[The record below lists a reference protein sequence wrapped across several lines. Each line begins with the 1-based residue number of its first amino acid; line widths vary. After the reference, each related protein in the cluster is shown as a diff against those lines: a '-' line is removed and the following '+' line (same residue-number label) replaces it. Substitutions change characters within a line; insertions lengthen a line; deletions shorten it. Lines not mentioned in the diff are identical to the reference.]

1 MGAIL
6 TVLILFLIFKALG
19 SSSSNRKKAG
29 RYNSLPARRGG
40 PIISSG
46 RAPEYFDIMEENYAE
61 YKAKLIEDAKNGV
74 MYKKSETMSL
84 QDMLDGKTPV
94 YKDVP
99 AQEVLDDFLEYERRG
114 YM

>member
-1 MGAIL
+1 MSAIL

-19 SSSSNRKKAG
+19 SSSSNRKK
-29 RYNSLPARRGG
+29 ARRGG

-84 QDMLDGKTPV
+84 SDMLDGKTPV